1 MAVFTKAMANKASG
15 ITTGALLVPPGK
27 ARKMA
32 VDDRFASQGQT
43 VFIVKDLAKDETMTM
58 LQLPVAADAIRVFVT
73 TKAPTFQIELLA
85 SPDGTVE
92 SASVIDTLT
101 EVKSSILVL
110 GPIGVAVAVRAK
122 VALVDPVS
130 VYIVVKG
137 G

>member
-1 MAVFTKAMANKASG
+1 
-15 ITTGALLVPPGK
+15 
-27 ARKMA
+27 
-32 VDDRFASQGQT
+32 
-43 VFIVKDLAKDETMTM
+43 M
-58 LQLPVAADAIRVFVT
+58 LFR
-73 TKAPTFQIELLA
+73 
-85 SPDGTVE
+85 
-92 SASVIDTLT
+92 SVIDTLT